1 LGFNIREKSGVSLRG
16 FDRIVGDSE
25 AETGGLG
32 LGVCAEGLFNP
43 REESGL
49 NAREESGLN
58 FREESGLNFREE
70 SGLNSRFN
78 GVVGLVAVDE
88 AEAAGLGED
97 STFGAAFGPFGF
109 FGPFGLASRFGFG
122 VRAITRISLWFCP

>member
-1 LGFNIREKSGVSLRG
+1 MSLRG

-49 NAREESGLN
+49 NA
-58 FREESGLNFREE
+58 REESGLNFREE

-122 VRAITRISLWFCP
+122 VRAITQISLWFCP

>member
-49 NAREESGLN
+49 NA
-58 FREESGLNFREE
+58 REESGLNFREE

-122 VRAITRISLWFCP
+122 VRAITQISLWFCP

>member
-49 NAREESGLN
+49 NA
-58 FREESGLNFREE
+58 REESGLNFREE

-122 VRAITRISLWFCP
+122 VRAITRISLWFCL